1 MSKRDTTARGI
12 YLECTATKGRVRPMS
27 LSEIA
32 TEWEVFAKEGTV
44 GVGAVRK
51 VAPKALTVYIEA
63 YGEVQVTADQIASAH
78 DGKVILKVE
87 TFDERTQAAIRH
99 AHDAEGRG

>member
-1 MSKRDTTARGI
+1 MAPAFCLDSPEQPQENPTM
-12 YLECTATKGRVRPMS
+12 P

-32 TEWEVFAKEGTV
+32 PEWQVFAEEGTV

-51 VAPKALTVYIEA
+51 VSPRALTVYIEA

-87 TFDERTQAAIRH
+87 TFDARTQEAIRH
-99 AHDAEGRG
+99 AHDRESR